1 MKINHATKAKGAY
14 PIVLVSYD
22 IACPAYKDANTAKFV
37 KSWLTYVTSDEGR
50 RPPPPLPAPPRCR
63 ATSSRRS
70 PSPSRPSRPS
80 DQRELTRRMAD
91 AAEHLTQ

>member
-1 MKINHATKAKGAY
+1 MVVKINHATKAKGAY

-37 KSWLTYVTSDEGR
+37 KSWLTYVTSDEGQKTASSAAGSA
-50 RPPPPLPAPPRCR
+50 PLPSNIVEKV
-63 ATSSRRS
+63 TN
-70 PSPSRPSRPS
+70 PSRPSRPS

-91 AAEHLTQ
+91 AQNT